1 MSEKRAFSR
10 LIKNVRARFLG
21 YKNFVLDKVTEWQ
34 YIKYVKIFNR
44 QVLRMRISRSVLG

>member
-10 LIKNVRARFLG
+10 LIKNVRARFRG
-21 YKNFVLDKVTEWQ
+21 YKNFVLDKVTEWK
-34 YIKYVKIFNR
+34 YIKYVKIFIR

>member
-34 YIKYVKIFNR
+34 YIKYVNSSLTLN
-44 QVLRMRISRSVLG
+44 QAGSQ